1 MTKDELEIKVKE
13 LEQEINTLVSSNS
26 DSQAEL
32 TITMNEL
39 AKAKEELKSLK
50 QQPTEVYELKAK
62 VKNLELKEK
71 QVEKLAKLLAM
82 REKQLNALVEYIN
95 GLMTDKKSQLQL
107 DASLSKYQNNEFEN
121 MINSF
126 NEEVNRL
133 NKGEWF

>member
-133 NKGEWF
+133 NKGE